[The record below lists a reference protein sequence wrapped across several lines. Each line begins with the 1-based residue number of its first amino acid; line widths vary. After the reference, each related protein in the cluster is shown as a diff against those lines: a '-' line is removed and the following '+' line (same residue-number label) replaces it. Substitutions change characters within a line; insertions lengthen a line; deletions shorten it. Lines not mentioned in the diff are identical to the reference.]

1 MYQLCTVSGFGAQ
14 VKSARYPDARA
25 AQSLDYL
32 TATKFLRQ
40 AHRLGLSHD
49 YLVMAKPGK
58 YRAAVAAGWGTA
70 ATNRYAGGSAAR
82 YPEWRVDYARPPVAP
97 EWVPLELRR
106 EGASIDNPTCAQSLC
121 RENIRRA
128 WFNM

>member
-1 MYQLCTVSGFGAQ
+1 MSQLCTVSGFGAQ

-70 ATNRYAGGSAAR
+70 ATNRYAGGSSAAR

-106 EGASIDNPTCAQSLC
+106 EGLSDESDEFIEGSTCAHS
-121 RENIRRA
+121 
-128 WFNM
+128 